1 MLLIFMLDIQYTL
14 TKYFQQKND
23 LDIKFHLLKF
33 IKLTL
38 KAISYKSD
46 LANPFLQKKLQ
57 DFVIQGIFFKGEK
70 HHCITKSGYETYKFL
85 AEMDLPSHSYMK

>member
-1 MLLIFMLDIQYTL
+1 MLLIFMLDIQYAL

-46 LANPFLQKKLQ
+46 LANCRILLFKE
-57 DFVIQGIFFKGEK
+57 FFKERTSLYN
-70 HHCITKSGYETYKFL
+70 II
-85 AEMDLPSHSYMK
+85 